1 MTQAANTYAQAL
13 YDLAKEEELGKSIL
27 EELTV
32 LKGVFADTPQYSKL
46 LSAPDI
52 PKQERCGILDEAF
65 RGKVHPY
72 VLNFLKILTEK
83 GYIRS
88 FPDCCDAYRSFYNE
102 DNGILV
108 VKAVSAVKLS
118 EAQIQKLT
126 AKLEATTG
134 KQIDL
139 LCSVDAAVLGGLRL
153 SYDGKQ
159 VDGTVKNRMDAIGK
173 LLKNTV
179 LS

>member
-13 YDLAKEEELGKSIL
+13 YDLANEEGLGKTIL

-32 LKGVFADTPQYSKL
+32 LKGVFAENPQYSKL
-46 LSAPDI
+46 LSTPDI
-52 PKQERCGILDEAF
+52 PKQERCGVLDEAF

-83 GYIRS
+83 GYIRQ
-88 FPDCCDAYRSFYNE
+88 FPDCCESYRGFYNE
-102 DNGILV
+102 ANGILV
-108 VKAVSAVKLS
+108 VKAVSAIALS
-118 EAQIQKLT
+118 DGQTQKLT
-126 AKLEATTG
+126 AKLEAITG
-134 KQIDL
+134 KKIDL
-139 LCSVDAAVLGGLRL
+139 HCSVDPAMLGGLRL

-179 LS
+179 L